1 MTANPKLKIDETKY
15 RRLLGRTMP
24 GVIETEA
31 ENERMLAE
39 IEKLLDK
46 GEGNL
51 TPEEGKLLALMVRLV
66 EDYEQEHYPIKDASP
81 HEVLQELMRA
91 RGLRKRDLI
100 AIFGSSGYTSDV
112 VNGKRGISKEHA
124 KRLGEFFHVS
134 PEAFI

>member
-1 MTANPKLKIDETKY
+1 MTASPKTKIDQGKY
-15 RRLLGRTMP
+15 RRLLSRTLP

-46 GEGNL
+46 GEDSL
-51 TPEEGKLLALMVRLV
+51 TPEENKLLALMVRLV
-66 EDYEQEHYPIKDASP
+66 EDYEHEHYPMKNAAP
-81 HEVLQELMRA
+81 HQVLQELMQA
-91 RGLRKRDLI
+91 RGLRQRDLI
-100 AIFGSSGYTSDV
+100 TVFGSSGYASDV
-112 VNGKRGISKEHA
+112 VNGKRGISKEQA

>member
-1 MTANPKLKIDETKY
+1 MTVNPKTKIDQGKY
-15 RRLLGRTMP
+15 RKLLGRTLP

-46 GEGNL
+46 GEDRL
-51 TPEEGKLLALMVRLV
+51 SPEEEKLLALMVRLV
-66 EDYEQEHYPIKDASP
+66 EDYEQGQYPIKGASP

-91 RGLRKRDLI
+91 RGLRQRDLI

-112 VNGKRGISKEHA
+112 VNGKRGVSKEQA

-134 PEAFI
+134 PEVFI

>member
-1 MTANPKLKIDETKY
+1 VTANPKTKIDQGKY
-15 RRLLGRTMP
+15 RRLLSRTLP

-46 GEGNL
+46 GEDRL
-51 TPEEGKLLALMVRLV
+51 SPEEEKLLALMVRLV
-66 EDYEQEHYPIKDASP
+66 EDYEQEHYLIKDAPP
-81 HEVLQELMRA
+81 HEILQELMQA
-91 RGLRKRDLI
+91 RGLRQRDLI
-100 AIFGSSGYTSDV
+100 AIFGSSGYASDV
-112 VNGKRGISKEHA
+112 VNGKRGISKDHA